1 MKLTK
6 TRTSSAMYTNRGIST
21 NRKSKLLSEMIHVTY
36 DSHHDVLGRYIV
48 KLAIHCRITYFLF
61 PIIVKKSDLFE
72 SQFHIPLDASVP
84 TNIRF
89 WCTISSKDLHS
100 AHTSQSQS
108 QNLLKN
114 LV

>member
-6 TRTSSAMYTNRGIST
+6 TRTSSATPMYTNRGIST

-72 SQFHIPLDASVP
+72 SQFHIPLDASVQQTLDFGAP
-84 TNIRF
+84 FNPKIYILRILRRVNPKT
-89 WCTISSKDLHS
+89 C
-100 AHTSQSQS
+100 
-108 QNLLKN
+108 
-114 LV
+114 